1 MSTPLSSG
9 PAAAGPAGLNAEEWR
24 LVCAL
29 RDVPGGA
36 LRTDLLTMLDRL
48 LAFGRNPHCSRMQAD
63 GVPCTDVAAAC
74 AECSR
79 VESWL
84 GRLRAALPCI

>member
-1 MSTPLSSG
+1 MSSFLRSG
-9 PAAAGPAGLNAEEWR
+9 PAEAGPAGLNAEEWR

-29 RDVPGGA
+29 RDVPEGA
-36 LRTDLLTMLDRL
+36 LRTDLLTMLDGL
-48 LAFGRNPHCSRMQAD
+48 LAFGRNPHCALMQAD
-63 GVPCTDVAAAC
+63 GVPCAGAATAC

-84 GRLRAALPCI
+84 GRVRAALPCI